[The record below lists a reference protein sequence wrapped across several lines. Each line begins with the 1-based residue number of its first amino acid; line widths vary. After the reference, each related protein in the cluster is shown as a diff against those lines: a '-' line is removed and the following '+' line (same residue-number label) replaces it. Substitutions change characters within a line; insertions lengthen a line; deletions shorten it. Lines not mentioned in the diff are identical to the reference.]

1 MKEINR
7 LNDLFVRY
15 LIGTEGDEDI
25 LENIVNAVLNDV
37 GFESV
42 GNLEII
48 NPYNLPENENLKESI
63 LDVKAKTKD
72 GKKVLVEIQLIGN
85 NNFIKRIL
93 YYIAKNITSELK
105 ESDLYINISQMISI
119 SFINFNLNIGNETD
133 IKREHKCFIF
143 ADVNNP
149 NLRLDDFQI
158 HFIEIKRFAEILKN
172 ASIDEYNRNKLL
184 SWIDFFTTKD
194 LEKDIDKL
202 VGGNNIMSKV
212 IDKYKRFVADE
223 KEMSAYNE
231 RDTFLYGQAVMLQ
244 YERAEGK
251 KEGIEIGFQ
260 KGIEKGIEKGMEK
273 GIEQGIEKG
282 IEQGEINKAKDIAL
296 NLKNMNMSNED
307 ISKITGLSI
316 DEIKKL

>member
-25 LENIVNAVLNDV
+25 LENIVNAVLSDV

-42 GNLEII
+42 SNLEII
-48 NPYNLPENENLKESI
+48 NPYNLAENENLKESI

-72 GKKVLVEIQLIGN
+72 GKKVLVEIQLVGN

-93 YYIAKNITSELK
+93 YYIAKNIASELK

-119 SFINFNLNIGNETD
+119 SFINFNLDIGSETD
-133 IKREHKCFIF
+133 IKKEHKCLTF
-143 ADVNNP
+143 ADINNP
-149 NLRLDDFQI
+149 SLRLDDFQI

-184 SWIDFFTTKD
+184 SWIDFFTTKN

-231 RDTFLYGQAVMLQ
+231 RDTFLYGQAAMLQ

-260 KGIEKGIEKGMEK
+260 KGIEKGIE
-273 GIEQGIEKG
+273 
-282 IEQGEINKAKDIAL
+282 QGEINKAKDIAL
-296 NLKNMNMSNED
+296 NLKNMNMNNED
-307 ISKITGLSI
+307 ISRITGLSI

>member
-25 LENIVNAVLNDV
+25 LENIVNAVLNDA

-42 GNLEII
+42 GNLEIL

-72 GKKVLVEIQLIGN
+72 GKKILIEIQLVGN

-93 YYIAKNITSELK
+93 YYIAKNIASELK

-119 SFINFNLNIGNETD
+119 SFINFNLDIGSETD
-133 IKREHKCFIF
+133 MKREHKCLTF
-143 ADVNNP
+143 ADINNP
-149 NLRLDDFQI
+149 SLRLDDFQI
-158 HFIEIKRFAEILKN
+158 HFIEIKRFEEILKN
-172 ASIDEYNRNKLL
+172 ASTNDYRKNKIL

-194 LEKDIDKL
+194 LEKDINKL
-202 VGGNNIMSKV
+202 IGGNDIMPKV

-231 RDTFLYGQAVMLQ
+231 RDTFLYGQSVMLQ
-244 YERAEGK
+244 YEREAGK
-251 KEGIEIGFQ
+251 KEGMEIGFQ
-260 KGIEKGIEKGMEK
+260 
-273 GIEQGIEKG
+273 QGIEKG
-282 IEQGEINKAKDIAL
+282 IERGEINKAKDIAL
-296 NLKNMNMSNED
+296 NLKNMNMSNEN
-307 ISKITGLSI
+307 ISRITGLSI

>member
-42 GNLEII
+42 SNLQII

-72 GKKVLVEIQLIGN
+72 GKKIIIEIQLVGN

-93 YYIAKNITSELK
+93 YYIAKNIASELK
-105 ESDLYINISQMISI
+105 ENEDYINVSQMISI
-119 SFINFNLNIGNETD
+119 SFINFNLNIGSETD
-133 IKREHKCFIF
+133 IKKEHKCLQLSDI
-143 ADVNNP
+143 NNP
-149 NLRLDDFQI
+149 TLKLDAFQI
-158 HFIEIKRFAEILKN
+158 HFVEIKRFVEILKN
-172 ASIDEYNRNKLL
+172 ISIDDYNKNKLL

-194 LEKDIDKL
+194 LEKNIKKL
-202 VGGNNIMSKV
+202 IGGNIIMPKV
-212 IDKYKRFVADE
+212 INKYKRFVADE

-231 RDTFLYGQAVMLQ
+231 RDAFLYGQAVMLQ
-244 YERAEGK
+244 YEREEGK
-251 KEGIEIGFQ
+251 KEGIDIGF
-260 KGIEKGIEKGMEK
+260 KK
-273 GIEQGIEKG
+273 GIEQGKRQQQIS
-282 IEQGEINKAKDIAL
+282 IAKS
-296 NLKNMNMSNED
+296 LKNSGID
-307 ISKITGLSI
+307 IKIISENTGLSI
-316 DEIKKL
+316 EEIEKL

>member
-93 YYIAKNITSELK
+93 YYIAKNIASELK

-119 SFINFNLNIGNETD
+119 SFINFNLDIGSETD
-133 IKREHKCFIF
+133 IKKEHKCLTF
-143 ADVNNP
+143 ADINNP
-149 NLRLDDFQI
+149 SIRLDDFQI

-172 ASIDEYNRNKLL
+172 ASTNDYNKNKLL

-194 LEKDIDKL
+194 LEKDINKL
-202 VGGNNIMSKV
+202 IGGNDIMPKV

-231 RDTFLYGQAVMLQ
+231 RDTFLYGQAAMLQ
-244 YERAEGK
+244 YEREAGK
-251 KEGIEIGFQ
+251 K
-260 KGIEKGIEKGMEK
+260 KVWR
-273 GIEQGIEKG
+273 
-282 IEQGEINKAKDIAL
+282 
-296 NLKNMNMSNED
+296 
-307 ISKITGLSI
+307 
-316 DEIKKL
+316 

>member
-42 GNLEII
+42 NNLEII
-48 NPYNLPENENLKESI
+48 NPYNLAENENLKESI

-72 GKKVLVEIQLIGN
+72 GKKILIEVQLVGN

-93 YYIAKNITSELK
+93 YYIAKNIASELK
-105 ESDLYINISQMISI
+105 ESDLYIGISQMISI
-119 SFINFNLNIGNETD
+119 SFINFNLDIGSDTD
-133 IKREHKCFIF
+133 IKREHKCLIF
-143 ADVNNP
+143 ADINNP
-149 NLRLDDFQI
+149 NLRLDDLQI

-172 ASIDEYNRNKLL
+172 ASIDEYNKNKLL

-194 LEKDIDKL
+194 LEKDVNKL
-202 VGGNNIMSKV
+202 IGGNTIMSKV

-231 RDTFLYGQAVMLQ
+231 RDTFLYGQAAMLQ
-244 YERAEGK
+244 YERAEGR

-260 KGIEKGIEKGMEK
+260 
-273 GIEQGIEKG
+273 QGIEKG
-282 IEQGEINKAKDIAL
+282 I
-296 NLKNMNMSNED
+296 
-307 ISKITGLSI
+307 
-316 DEIKKL
+316 

>member
-42 GNLEII
+42 GSLEII
-48 NPYNLPENENLKESI
+48 NPYNLAENENLKESI

-72 GKKVLVEIQLIGN
+72 GKKILIEIQLVGN

-93 YYIAKNITSELK
+93 YYMAKNIASELK
-105 ESDLYINISQMISI
+105 ESDLYIGISQIISI
-119 SFINFNLNIGNETD
+119 SFINFNLDIGSDTD
-133 IKREHKCFIF
+133 IKIEHKCLTF
-143 ADVNNP
+143 ADIHNP

-172 ASIDEYNRNKLL
+172 TSIDEYNKNKLL

-194 LEKDIDKL
+194 LEKDINKL
-202 VGGNNIMSKV
+202 IGGNIIMPKV

-231 RDTFLYGQAVMLQ
+231 RDTFLYGQAAMLQ

-260 KGIEKGIEKGMEK
+260 
-273 GIEQGIEKG
+273 QGIEK
-282 IEQGEINKAKDIAL
+282 EKYSLA
-296 NLKNMNMSNED
+296 KNMKNKNMD
-307 ISKITGLSI
+307 INLISELTGLSI
-316 DEIKKL
+316 EEIKNL

>member
-42 GNLEII
+42 GSLEII
-48 NPYNLPENENLKESI
+48 NPYNLAENENLKESI

-72 GKKVLVEIQLIGN
+72 GKKILIEIQLVGN

-93 YYIAKNITSELK
+93 YYMAKNIASELK
-105 ESDLYINISQMISI
+105 ESDLYIGISQIISI
-119 SFINFNLNIGNETD
+119 SFINFNLDIGSDTD
-133 IKREHKCFIF
+133 IRREHKCLTF
-143 ADVNNP
+143 ADIHNP

-172 ASIDEYNRNKLL
+172 TSIDEYNKNKLL

-194 LEKDIDKL
+194 LEKDINKL
-202 VGGNNIMSKV
+202 IGGNIIMPKV

-231 RDTFLYGQAVMLQ
+231 RDTFLYGQAAMLQ

-260 KGIEKGIEKGMEK
+260 
-273 GIEQGIEKG
+273 QGIEK
-282 IEQGEINKAKDIAL
+282 EKYSLA
-296 NLKNMNMSNED
+296 KNMKNKNMD
-307 ISKITGLSI
+307 INLISELTGLSI
-316 DEIKKL
+316 EKIKNL

>member
-37 GFESV
+37 SFESV
-42 GNLEII
+42 SNLEII

-72 GKKVLVEIQLIGN
+72 GKKILIEIQLVGN

-93 YYIAKNITSELK
+93 YYIAKNIVSELK
-105 ESDLYINISQMISI
+105 ESDLYINISKMISI
-119 SFINFNLNIGNETD
+119 SFINFNLDMGSKAD
-133 IKREHKCFIF
+133 IKKEHKCLTF
-143 ADVNNP
+143 ADINNP
-149 NLRLDDFQI
+149 SLRLDDFQI
-158 HFIEIKRFAEILKN
+158 HFIEINRFAEILRN
-172 ASIDEYNRNKLL
+172 ASSDEYNKNKLL

-194 LEKDIDKL
+194 LEKDINKL
-202 VGGNNIMSKV
+202 VGGNDIMPKV

-231 RDTFLYGQAVMLQ
+231 RDTFLYGQAAMLQ
-244 YERAEGK
+244 YEREEGK
-251 KEGIEIGFQ
+251 REGIEIGIQ
-260 KGIEKGIEKGMEK
+260 QGIKEGIEKGIEKTKISMA
-273 GIEQGIEKG
+273 
-282 IEQGEINKAKDIAL
+282 INMKRDKVDL
-296 NLKNMNMSNED
+296 NT
-307 ISKITGLSI
+307 ISKYTGLSI
-316 DEIKKL
+316 EDIKKL

>member
-25 LENIVNAVLNDV
+25 LENIVNAVLNDA

-48 NPYNLPENENLKESI
+48 NPYNLAENENLKESI

-72 GKKVLVEIQLIGN
+72 GKKILIEIQLVGN

-93 YYIAKNITSELK
+93 YYIAKNIASELK
-105 ESDLYINISQMISI
+105 ESDLYIGISQMISI
-119 SFINFNLNIGNETD
+119 SFINFNLDIGSETD
-133 IKREHKCFIF
+133 IRREHKCLTFS
-143 ADVNNP
+143 DVNNP
-149 NLRLDDFQI
+149 NLRLDDLQI
-158 HFIEIKRFAEILKN
+158 HFIEIKRFVEILKN
-172 ASIDEYNRNKLL
+172 ASIDNYNENKLL

-194 LEKDIDKL
+194 LEKDINKL
-202 VGGNNIMSKV
+202 IGGNTIMSKV

-231 RDTFLYGQAVMLQ
+231 RDTFLYGQAAMLQ

-260 KGIEKGIEKGMEK
+260 QGIEKGIEKEK
-273 GIEQGIEKG
+273 YLL
-282 IEQGEINKAKDIAL
+282 A
-296 NLKNMNMSNED
+296 KNMKNKNMD
-307 ISKITGLSI
+307 INLISELTGLSI
-316 DEIKKL
+316 EKIKNL

>member
-25 LENIVNAVLNDV
+25 LENIVNAVLNDA
-37 GFESV
+37 GLESV
-42 GNLEII
+42 SNLEII
-48 NPYNLPENENLKESI
+48 NPYNLAENENLKESI

-72 GKKVLVEIQLIGN
+72 GKKILIEIQLIGN

-93 YYIAKNITSELK
+93 YYIAKNIASELK
-105 ESDLYINISQMISI
+105 ENENYINISQMISI
-119 SFINFNLNIGNETD
+119 SFLNFNLNIGSETD
-133 IKREHKCFIF
+133 IKKEHKCFQLSDI
-143 ADVNNP
+143 NNP
-149 NLRLDDFQI
+149 SLKLDDFQI

-172 ASIDEYNRNKLL
+172 ASIDDYNKNKLL

-194 LEKDIDKL
+194 LEKDINKL
-202 VGGNNIMSKV
+202 IGGNHIMSKV

-231 RDTFLYGQAVMLQ
+231 RDTFLYGQAAMLQ

-251 KEGIEIGFQ
+251 KEGMEIGF
-260 KGIEKGIEKGMEK
+260 K
-273 GIEQGIEKG
+273 QGIEKG
-282 IEQGEINKAKDIAL
+282 YKESQINIAKEM
-296 NLKNMNMSNED
+296 KKENMNID
-307 ISKITGLSI
+307 VISKITGLSI
-316 DEIKKL
+316 EEIKKL

>member
-93 YYIAKNITSELK
+93 YYIAKNIASELK

-119 SFINFNLNIGNETD
+119 SFINFNLDIGSETD
-133 IKREHKCFIF
+133 IKKEHKCLTF
-143 ADVNNP
+143 ADINNP
-149 NLRLDDFQI
+149 SIRLDDFQI

-172 ASIDEYNRNKLL
+172 ASTNDYNKNKLL

-194 LEKDIDKL
+194 LEKDINKL
-202 VGGNNIMSKV
+202 IGGNDIMPKV
-212 IDKYKRFVADE
+212 YR
-223 KEMSAYNE
+223 
-231 RDTFLYGQAVMLQ
+231 
-244 YERAEGK
+244 
-251 KEGIEIGFQ
+251 
-260 KGIEKGIEKGMEK
+260 
-273 GIEQGIEKG
+273 
-282 IEQGEINKAKDIAL
+282 
-296 NLKNMNMSNED
+296 
-307 ISKITGLSI
+307 
-316 DEIKKL
+316 